1 MGQILLKIVTLA
13 SENAGLPQ
21 VFANGLAQ
29 SRDALDDLL
38 LGHAAVVQT
47 QGVLMVAVGEEG
59 TAGNEG
65 HLLFQAL
72 HLQLLG
78 VHILRQHHPGE
89 QAAHGVGEGA
99 ALRQLPLQSLQHHLP
114 ALVIAGPDGG
124 HMGVQIVHALIE
136 ADNYHALQLLEYL
149 YASRVDCI
157 YIDPP
162 YTIEDKSWKYNN
174 DYVDSF

>member
-1 MGQILLKIVTLA
+1 
-13 SENAGLPQ
+13 
-21 VFANGLAQ
+21 
-29 SRDALDDLL
+29 
-38 LGHAAVVQT
+38 
-47 QGVLMVAVGEEG
+47 MVAVGEEG

-124 HMGVQIVHALIE
+124 HMGIQVEHVDPLGGFHLADGGGLQGGGLLHEVVLGQNVLLGADPADAVAGGQDLGEGAQVNHQALGIQ
-136 ADNYHALQLLEYL
+136 ALQGGQILALE
-149 YASRVDCI
+149 
-157 YIDPP
+157 P
-162 YTIEDKSWKYNN
+162 
-174 DYVDSF
+174 